1 MRRRVNF
8 VVKPQ
13 LILFIVY
20 MLISGVV
27 LVFSTGEFVVDFK
40 KIGFSVVSG
49 VQTYTRNAAK
59 FFANTFTAVKNLST
73 LQKEYDILV
82 EKLADYENLQRSNAE
97 IRKEN
102 MRLKSQL
109 DFVETISRVNI
120 PAQIIARDANNLYS
134 AITINKGVR
143 QGIRKDMPVIAFQ
156 EGNIGLVGKIIEV
169 GPNTSMLIP
178 IYDFQFNVSTRIQK
192 TRELGLSTGSGVLN
206 MGMIMSYVR
215 KISAKDIQYGDLIVT
230 SGENGNYDREI
241 PVGIISNV
249 NINDYS
255 TTIDLEITPVIDF
268 HKLESVVVISKELKD
283 KA

>member
-1 MRRRVNF
+1 M
-8 VVKPQ
+8 
-13 LILFIVY
+13 
-20 MLISGVV
+20 
-27 LVFSTGEFVVDFK
+27 
-40 KIGFSVVSG
+40 
-49 VQTYTRNAAK
+49 
-59 FFANTFTAVKNLST
+59 KNLST